1 MRYYSE
7 HDIENMRIGFARA
20 VYPRPELTD
29 ENQTETTTTHTTK
42 AQNTTTKFAHH
53 EHNPKLNSF
62 VSSLKSFFQ
71 SIFNNIK
78 IFFSFLI
85 K

>member
-7 HDIENMRIGFARA
+7 HDIENKRIGFARA

-29 ENQTETTTTHTTK
+29 ENQTETTTINTTK
-42 AQNTTTKFAHH
+42 AQNITTKFVHH
-53 EHNPKLNSF
+53 ELNPKLNSF

-78 IFFSFLI
+78 IFFHF
-85 K
+85 